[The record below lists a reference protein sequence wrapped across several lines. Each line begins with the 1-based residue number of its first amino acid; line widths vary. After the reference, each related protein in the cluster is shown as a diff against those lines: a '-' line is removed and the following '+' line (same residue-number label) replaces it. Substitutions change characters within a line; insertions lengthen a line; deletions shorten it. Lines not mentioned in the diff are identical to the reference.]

1 MIDNLQDL
9 QRHYPWLDLH
19 EWSCRRANT
28 RFILTNNFTTEEYT
42 TEKILL
48 YSAQIKEIYKARAAY
63 PIPNTPKII
72 ISQSQ
77 KDKNSMNMLVQRGS
91 INFETFIKKLP
102 DFVLVLQNLKALLTV
117 IEALVRKY
125 GHFRIVPNM
134 IKINK
139 NDLCQV
145 WISEFEE
152 SCYREFPLKSRNATE
167 DSRTMIIDLANI
179 FIKSGQSQIIT
190 PFYDKFAHEKLV
202 NFEVAKDYV
211 N

>member
-1 MIDNLQDL
+1 MELKNYMNKNNKNMIDNLHDL

-19 EWSCRRANT
+19 EWSCRRVNT

-72 ISQSQ
+72 ISQYQ
-77 KDKNSMNMLVQRGS
+77 KDTKSMNMLVQRGS

-152 SCYREFPLKSRNATE
+152 SCYREFPLKSRNAIE

-190 PFYDKFAHEKLV
+190 PFYNKCAH
-202 NFEVAKDYV
+202 
-211 N
+211 